1 MNKTIGIYIIINKAT
16 GKVYVGQSTNIHQRF
31 IDHFKKSAINQR
43 PYNLHK
49 DIAKYGIQNFSKK
62 VLEECKIS
70 DLDFLE
76 KKWIL
81 LYRKRNI
88 PMYNVIDGAPT
99 NAENMAKAKSVQ
111 FSQMNKRNWQNK
123 EYRERHSKLS
133 SQIQKER
140 LKDPKY
146 LAKKSQQLKK
156 YTDSLKKRV
165 GQYTK
170 DGKLINTFDGVR
182 EAERATGIN
191 SRQISAV
198 CLHKKYRK
206 SAGGYRWEF
215 IKKV

>member
-1 MNKTIGIYIIINKAT
+1 
-16 GKVYVGQSTNIHQRF
+16 
-31 IDHFKKSAINQR
+31 
-43 PYNLHK
+43 
-49 DIAKYGIQNFSKK
+49 
-62 VLEECKIS
+62 
-70 DLDFLE
+70 
-76 KKWIL
+76 
-81 LYRKRNI
+81 
-88 PMYNVIDGAPT
+88 
-99 NAENMAKAKSVQ
+99 
-111 FSQMNKRNWQNK
+111 MNKRNWQNK